1 LYREFDVGEVRLFS
15 YIIILYSFIMSKQLE
30 VEKLVLEER
39 KVKALEKISTS
50 LEDLVL
56 WVEEIDKEEW
66 GERVEWYLDLIR
78 RKYLNDIEEKEEEDA

>member
-1 LYREFDVGEVRLFS
+1 
-15 YIIILYSFIMSKQLE
+15 MSKQLE

-56 WVEEIDKEEW
+56 WVEEIDKDEW
-66 GERVEWYLDLIR
+66 GERLEWYLDLIR

>member
-1 LYREFDVGEVRLFS
+1 
-15 YIIILYSFIMSKQLE
+15 MSKQLE

-66 GERVEWYLDLIR
+66 GERLEWYLDLIR

>member
-66 GERVEWYLDLIR
+66 GERLEWYLDLIR